1 MQFLKRLL
9 TYSSHDT
16 ARKLRGT
23 LAQQATCHG
32 RNVKLLEPTE
42 YVSQRTV
49 LLCGDV
55 LLHRRLLGDSASKAA
70 GLTFIRCPEDR
81 EQAFSICQQLNVS
94 LVVARQT
101 FIEQLPSAAFR
112 QLTNYGKGSSVL
124 AIMESDILDRT
135 SAARLLRF
143 GCRGVL
149 PRRFSSTILNRAV
162 LAILK
167 GQLWAPNVVLSGL
180 LSDLLRAA
188 SLRLENGLTPQE
200 ARILELSLQGY
211 KNSAIAEALFI
222 SLETVRWHR
231 RRLNRKLRA
240 SNQPR
245 YPQAKAVPLDREKAV
260 G

>member
-1 MQFLKRLL
+1 VTKSLL
-9 TYSSHDT
+9 P
-16 ARKLRGT
+16 
-23 LAQQATCHG
+23 
-32 RNVKLLEPTE
+32 EPSE
-42 YVSQRTV
+42 YVSQHAV

-55 LLHRRLLGDSASKAA
+55 LLHQRLLSDTASRGV
-70 GLTFIRCPEDR
+70 GLSFIRCPEDP
-81 EQAFSICQQLNVS
+81 EQPFSLCQKLNVS
-94 LVVARQT
+94 LCIARQA

-112 QLTNYGKGSSVL
+112 QLTNYGKGCPVL
-124 AIMESDILDRT
+124 AILESDILERK
-135 SAARLLRF
+135 SAARMLRL

-149 PRRFSSTILNRAV
+149 PHRFSSAILKRAV

-167 GQLWAPNVVLSGL
+167 GQLWAPSIVLSDV

-188 SLRLENGLTPQE
+188 SLKVENGLTPQE

-211 KNSAIAEALFI
+211 KNPAIAEALFI

-231 RRLNRKLRA
+231 RRLNRKLRL

-245 YPQAKAVPLDREKAV
+245 YSQTKASPPDLEKAA